1 MPIRGYFLFTGS
13 LLLALLFL
21 TDWYFQAS
29 SAEPARADV
38 DRATI
43 RIHSTHKWPKA
54 VVFDTT
60 LPTIV
65 PPAAVAAAEA
75 AVAKPPREAFAMA
88 TEPVAAVKTA
98 EPVKPA
104 KPRVRHARVAHAP
117 GSRVASSDAF
127 GFRNDFFASR
137 RPWPS
142 SW

>member
-1 MPIRGYFLFTGS
+1 MPIGRYFLFTGS

-29 SAEPARADV
+29 SAEPARSDV

-60 LPTIV
+60 LPAIV
-65 PPAAVAAAEA
+65 PPMAVVAAEA

-88 TEPVAAVKTA
+88 AEPAAEVKTV

-104 KPRVRHARVAHAP
+104 KPRVRHARPARAP
-117 GSRVASSDAF
+117 GSRVASYDSF
-127 GFRNDFFASR
+127 GFRNEFFASR
-137 RPWPS
+137 SRWPS

>member
-1 MPIRGYFLFTGS
+1 MPIGRYFLFTGS

-21 TDWYFQAS
+21 VDWYFQPS
-29 SAEPARADV
+29 SAEPARADA

-60 LPTIV
+60 LPAIV
-65 PPAAVAAAEA
+65 PPTAAAVAEA
-75 AVAKPPREAFAMA
+75 VVAKPPREAFAMA
-88 TEPVAAVKTA
+88 AEPAPAGKAA

-104 KPRVRHARVAHAP
+104 KPRVRHARPAHAP
-117 GSRVASSDAF
+117 GNRVASYDFF
-127 GFRNDFFASR
+127 GFRNEFFASR
-137 RPWPS
+137 SRWPS